1 MLSTYME
8 SQNSQMDKHK
18 TDQGAEAI
26 QPSDSH
32 VLPEDTKLGEMDKSL
47 QAGELTMEEDTAGGM
62 GRHLGLFSTT
72 LLM

>member
-1 MLSTYME
+1 ME
-8 SQNSQMDKHK
+8 SQNFQMDKHK
-18 TDQGAEAI
+18 ADLGSEAI
-26 QPSDSH
+26 QPSDNH
-32 VLPEDTKLGEMDKSL
+32 VSPEDTKLGEIDKSL